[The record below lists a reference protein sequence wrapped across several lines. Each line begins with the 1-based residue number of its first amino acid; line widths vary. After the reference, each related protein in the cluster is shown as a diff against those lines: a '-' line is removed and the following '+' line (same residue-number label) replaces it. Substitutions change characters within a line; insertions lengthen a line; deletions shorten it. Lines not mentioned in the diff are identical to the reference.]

1 MSTGSSSSSSGLV
14 AVAGTSIANGTAAT
28 STASSLASR
37 AATLAGG
44 VGPDLPESLGRSID
58 RLKEEQARLRADR
71 KRVAKELRNAS
82 KRKTRLRKR
91 ARQLSNDDLLAVLVM
106 RQNTEEDQATTADAA
121 GDVAAAENSD

>member
-1 MSTGSSSSSSGLV
+1 M
-14 AVAGTSIANGTAAT
+14 
-28 STASSLASR
+28 
-37 AATLAGG
+37 
-44 VGPDLPESLGRSID
+44 
-58 RLKEEQARLRADR
+58 RADR

>member
-1 MSTGSSSSSSGLV
+1 M
-14 AVAGTSIANGTAAT
+14 ADTSIPNGTAAT

-37 AATLAGG
+37 AAALAGS

-106 RQNTEEDQATTADAA
+106 RQNTEEDQADPADAA

>member
-1 MSTGSSSSSSGLV
+1 M
-14 AVAGTSIANGTAAT
+14 
-28 STASSLASR
+28 
-37 AATLAGG
+37 
-44 VGPDLPESLGRSID
+44 
-58 RLKEEQARLRADR
+58 RADR

-106 RQNTEEDQATTADAA
+106 RQNTEEERATTADAA